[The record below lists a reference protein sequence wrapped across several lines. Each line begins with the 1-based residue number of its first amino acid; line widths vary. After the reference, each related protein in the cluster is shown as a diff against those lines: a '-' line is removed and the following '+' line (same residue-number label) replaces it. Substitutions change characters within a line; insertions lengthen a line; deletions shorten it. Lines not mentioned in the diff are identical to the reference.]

1 MAIYNL
7 GSINIDHFYE
17 VDHLPMPGET
27 LASSGY
33 RVGLGGKG
41 ANQSIA
47 AALAGAPVHHIGAIG
62 EEGGWCK
69 TRLSNAGVDT
79 DLVATVPTATGH
91 ANICIDTAGENLII
105 LYSGAN
111 AHISDTQI
119 GEALGQAV
127 PDDYLVLQNE
137 TCLTYEAAL
146 IARARGVFVVYSAAP
161 FDASR
166 AIQMLPVVD
175 LLVVNEVEAEQL
187 SSALG
192 VEVDDIEVPNLLIT
206 RGANGA
212 VWRVGATGEH
222 IYADAFKVDPVDTT
236 GAGDCF
242 VGNTVAALDHGMTI
256 PDAIR
261 FGAAASAIQVT
272 RHGTADAM
280 PNRAEVVAFLAER
293 GSD

>member
-47 AALAGAPVHHIGAIG
+47 AGLAGAEVHHIGAIG
-62 EEGGWCK
+62 ADGDWCK
-69 TRLSNAGVDT
+69 ARLADAGINIDHI
-79 DLVATVPTATGH
+79 ATVNTATGH
-91 ANICIDTAGENLII
+91 ANICIDPAGENLII

-111 AHISDTQI
+111 GQISEDQI
-119 GEALGQAV
+119 KEALGDAGAG
-127 PDDYLVLQNE
+127 DYLVLQNE
-137 TCLTYEAAL
+137 TGLTFEAAQL
-146 IARARGVFVVYSAAP
+146 ARARGVFVVYSAAP
-161 FDASR
+161 FDADR
-166 AIQMLPVVD
+166 AIRMLPVVD
-175 LLVVNEVEAEQL
+175 LLVVNAVEAAQL
-187 SSALG
+187 SKALG
-192 VEVDDIEVPNLLIT
+192 AAVDDIDVPNLLIT
-206 RGANGA
+206 QGADGA
-212 VWRVGATGEH
+212 VWRVGATGEQV
-222 IYADAFKVDPVDTT
+222 AVTAFRVDPVDTT

-242 VGNTVAALDHGMTI
+242 IGNTVAALDRGMAI

-272 RHGTADAM
+272 RFGTADAM
-280 PNRAEVVAFLAER
+280 PSRAEVEAFLAETETV
-293 GSD
+293 